1 MSFSFSLQKILNWK
15 RSLEEQAQLLL
26 AQKCEEL
33 KRQEKEIQKLIQ
45 RRIHQGKELEEKLK
59 KGLKGAEFTLYH
71 QFNEWVYRDI
81 LERKISKLNKEQE
94 VESERKNLI
103 KLMTERKIL
112 EKLRD
117 KKLKE
122 TAYHQEKEEQKF
134 VDEVNVRKHFFSPNL
149 NFPSQD

>member
-15 RSLEEQAQLLL
+15 RSLEEQAQILL

-45 RRIHQGKELEEKLK
+45 RRIHQAKELEEKLK

-71 QFNEWVYRDI
+71 QFNEWFYRDI
-81 LERKISKLNKEQE
+81 LERKISKLIKEQE

-117 KKLKE
+117 KRLKE
-122 TAYHQEKEEQKF
+122 TAYHQDKEEQKF
-134 VDEVNVRKHFFSPNL
+134 VDELSVRKHFGSSPK
-149 NFPSQD
+149 SDHGK